1 MLNLKIRYSL
11 LFLLFFSVYFIFPA
25 LVEKFWQYG
34 FISTKHLYYKEY
46 IYLLELSTFNETL
59 WRYDLFS
66 IVVLVI
72 FFIIFFLRDTI
83 HLKLNEKCNDYSAAL
98 YLLCFMLPFF
108 LLDYYEI
115 IKYYIEVDT
124 PLRQEMYDKF
134 LSGRRTHIN
143 IILILA
149 VSLFKEKKLIS
160 VIVYLL
166 LLTYDYLTQSR
177 IEMLLLL
184 LMHFLVNIEL
194 NKKYFKSIL
203 FLSITCIFI
212 IFYRAYFNSGNIGNA
227 FIDPLHLKISTS
239 RLHQWLNYEVINL
252 PIYLIENIKFFI
264 NSFLYQNLEL
274 INYFRHKIDPNSS
287 VLIYIYSIIDPR
299 NFSVRGIDTLIF
311 YPISLVIYLA
321 ILRVMIKK
329 FRINKYLYLSMNSY
343 LLCLLF
349 RGNFAH
355 NLNFIIKLYL
365 LMFIVTWIKNIIEI
379 KLKNSKLFIN

>member
-25 LVEKFWQYG
+25 LVGKFWQYG
-34 FISTKHLYYKEY
+34 FMSIKNLYYNEY
-46 IYLLELSTFNETL
+46 ILLLELSPFNETF

-72 FFIIFFLRDTI
+72 FFIFFFLRDTI
-83 HLKLNEKCNDYSAAL
+83 YVKLNEKCNDYSAAL

-108 LLDYYEI
+108 LLDYYEV
-115 IKYYIEVDT
+115 IKYYLEVDT
-124 PLRQEMYDKF
+124 PLRAEMYDKF
-134 LSGRRTHIN
+134 LSGRRTHVN

-177 IEMLLLL
+177 IEMLFLL

-212 IFYRAYFNSGNIGNA
+212 IFYRAYFNSSNIGNS
-227 FIDPLHLKISTS
+227 FIDPLHLKISSS
-239 RLHQWLNYEVINL
+239 RLHEWLNYEVINL
-252 PIYLIENIKFFI
+252 PIYLIDNIKFFI

-274 INYFRHKIDPNSS
+274 IDYFGPRVDSKSS
-287 VLIYIYSIIDPR
+287 VLVYLYTSVDVR
-299 NFSVRGIDTLIF
+299 TFSVRGIDTLIL
-311 YPISLVIYLA
+311 YPISLVVYLA
-321 ILRVMIKK
+321 TLRIIIKK
-329 FRINKYLYLSMNSY
+329 FKINKYLYLSMNSY

-349 RGNFAH
+349 RGNFAN

>member
-1 MLNLKIRYSL
+1 MLNLKTRYSL
-11 LFLLFFSVYFIFPA
+11 LFLLLFSVYFIFPA

-34 FISTKHLYYKEY
+34 FISINHLYYDEY
-46 IYLLELSTFNETL
+46 ISQFKSNPFNETF

-66 IVVLVI
+66 IAVLVI

-83 HLKLNEKCNDYSAAL
+83 YLKLNEKCNDYSAAL
-98 YLLCFMLPFF
+98 YLLCFLLPFF

-115 IKYYIEVDT
+115 IKYYLEVDT
-124 PLRQEMYDKF
+124 PLRKEMYDKF

-177 IEMLLLL
+177 IEVIILI

-203 FLSITCIFI
+203 FLFIICIFI
-212 IFYRAYFNSGNIGNA
+212 VFYRAYFNSSNIGNA
-227 FIDPLHLKISTS
+227 FIDPLHLKISTF
-239 RLHQWLNYEVINL
+239 RLHQWFNYEVINL

-264 NSFLYQNLEL
+264 NSFFYQNLEL
-274 INYFRHKIDPNSS
+274 IDYFEPRFDRKSG
-287 VLIYIYSIIDPR
+287 VLFFIYSNLELR
-299 NFSVRGIDTLIF
+299 TFSVRGIDTLIL
-311 YPISLVIYLA
+311 YPISLVVYLA
-321 ILRVMIKK
+321 TLRIIIKK
-329 FRINKYLYLSMNSY
+329 FKINKYLYLSMNSY

-355 NLNFIIKLYL
+355 NLIFIIKLYL

-379 KLKNSKLFIN
+379 KLKNSKLFIK